1 MLRFAVTVF
10 LALIASHAAA
20 QEGTSTASSELD
32 PVSTQEIVVGFGVS
46 TLGANIETAYRIN
59 PSYQVRGILMGGI
72 DADFEETDE
81 DGDFSG
87 NVTLGGVALMG
98 DFYPLQSGW
107 RVSGGLFLSNTE
119 LTGTGTAE
127 VDGGLTVDADVDA
140 RFAGDITPI
149 VTTGYDL
156 GLGRGWSL
164 NTEAG
169 VIFTGGIDV
178 TYTADDPALQDELD
192 NDAELQE
199 IVEDASNIKL
209 YPYASVAVSFRF

>member
-1 MLRFAVTVF
+1 MLRFVVTAL

-20 QEGTSTASSELD
+20 QEGSSTVSSVLD
-32 PVSTQEIVVGFGVS
+32 PASTQEVVVAFGVS

-59 PSYQVRGILMGGI
+59 PNYQVRGILMGGI

-107 RVSGGLFLSNTE
+107 RVSGGLLLSNTE
-119 LTGTGTAE
+119 LSGSGTAE
-127 VDGGLTVDADVDA
+127 VEGAGRVEADVSA
-140 RFAGDITPI
+140 QFSGDINPML
-149 VTTGYDL
+149 TTGYDL

-192 NDAELQE
+192 SDPELQE
-199 IVEDASNIKL
+199 IVEDASDIAV